1 MCGIA
6 GIIGSSDSNKRRVL
20 VNKMLSRMS
29 YRGPDDCGIY
39 HSSKATMG
47 NIRLSIIDLT
57 GGQQPIS
64 DPSGRYWIVY
74 NGEIFNYIE
83 LRKDLI
89 NKGHTFKTST
99 DTEVIVHLYSLYG
112 AECLKLLNGQ
122 FTFAVW
128 DKVKEEL
135 FIARDRVGIR
145 PFFYHYKN
153 GVFTFASEIKS
164 IFENP
169 DVEKI
174 LSYKGLQQVYTF
186 WACITPNTVFNGI
199 NELSP
204 GHYLILNK
212 SGLTIKKFWELSFS
226 GVENNLNLN
235 DWVEKFH
242 ELFTDAVRI
251 RLRAD
256 VEVAAYLSGGIDS
269 SATVSY
275 IKNIEPDILNTFS
288 IRFDEKDFDES
299 QYQADAISYFKTNHK
314 SIVCD
319 YYGIAK
325 RFPDVVWHSETP
337 MTRTAP
343 APMMF
348 LSQLVHENNIKVVIT
363 GEGADEIIAG
373 YDIFKENEVRRFW
386 AREPESKFRPLLL
399 TKLNPYLPQMRNA
412 NPKILKIFYGYK
424 LEDTSNPYYSHLL
437 RWNNGRQITRFLT
450 GEVLNQNNGYDPLTE
465 MDRILPDDF
474 SSWDSLSQ
482 AQWIEITVFMSGY
495 LLSTQGDRMAMANSV
510 EGRFPFLDYRLIEF
524 FSKVPSDLKLK
535 GLKEKYLLKK
545 LVKDKIP
552 DSILYRAKQPY
563 RAPITSAFF
572 SDDTPEYFKEMLSA
586 EYLNKVGIFDA
597 GLVATLLNKIQ
608 NTKQGSETENMAITA
623 ILSTQLLHHQF
634 IEDNSRGSGLHTLK
648 NLKFIEE

>member
-6 GIIGSSDSNKRRVL
+6 GIIGSPDPNSRKKIIHN
-20 VNKMLSRMS
+20 MLSRMA

-39 HSSKATMG
+39 HSQKATIG
-47 NIRLSIIDLT
+47 NVRLSIIDLS

-64 DPSGRYWIVY
+64 DPSERYWIVF

-83 LRKDLI
+83 LRKDLT
-89 NKGHTFKTST
+89 NKGHVFKTTT
-99 DTEVIVHLYSLYG
+99 DTEVIVQLYAIHG
-112 AECLKLLNGQ
+112 TECLKLLNGQ
-122 FTFAVW
+122 FTIAIW

-135 FIARDRVGIR
+135 FVARDRVGIR
-145 PFFYHYKN
+145 PLFYHYKDK
-153 GVFTFASEIKS
+153 VFTFASEIKS

-169 DVEKI
+169 DI
-174 LSYKGLQQVYTF
+174 QRNLSHTGLQQVYTF
-186 WACITPNTVFNGI
+186 WACITPNTVFDGI
-199 NELSP
+199 RELSP
-204 GHYLILNK
+204 GHYLVLTK
-212 SGLTIKKFWELSFS
+212 SGLSIKKFWELSFS
-226 GVENNLNLN
+226 AIENDLKL
-235 DWVEKFH
+235 DDYLGKFH
-242 ELFTDAVRI
+242 ELFTDAIRI

-314 SIVCD
+314 SIVCSSS
-319 YYGIAK
+319 GIAN
-325 RFPDVVWHSETP
+325 RFPDVVWHSEIP

-363 GEGADEIIAG
+363 GEGADETLAG
-373 YDIFKENEVRRFW
+373 YDIFKENEIRRFW

-399 TKLNPYLPQMRNA
+399 AKLDLYLPQMRNA
-412 NPKILKIFYGYK
+412 NPKILKMFYGYK
-424 LEDTSNPYYSHLL
+424 LEDTSNPFYSHLL

-450 GEVLNQNNGYDPLTE
+450 REVMDQNNGYDPLTE
-465 MDRILPDDF
+465 MDRILPQDF
-474 SSWDSLSQ
+474 NSWDSLSR

-524 FSKVPSDLKLK
+524 LSQVPPNLKLK
-535 GLKEKYLLKK
+535 GLKEKYLLKR

-552 DSILYRAKQPY
+552 DSILNRAKQPY

-572 SDDTPEYFKEMLSA
+572 SVETPEYFKEMLSA
-586 EYLNKVGIFDA
+586 EYLNKVGIFDS
-597 GLVATLLNKIQ
+597 GLVASLLNKIQ
-608 NTKQGSETENMAITA
+608 NTKHGSETENMAITA

-634 IEDNSRGSGLHTLK
+634 IEGHSRGSGLNALK
-648 NLKFIEE
+648 NLKLIEE

>member
-6 GIIGSSDSNKRRVL
+6 GIIGLADPNRRRVL
-20 VNKMLSRMS
+20 VHNMLSRMA

-39 HSSKATMG
+39 HTRKATIG
-47 NIRLSIIDLT
+47 NIRLSIIDLA

-64 DPSGRYWIVY
+64 DSTERYWIVY
-74 NGEIFNYIE
+74 NGEIFNYVE

-89 NKGHTFKTST
+89 SKGHVFKTNT
-99 DTEVIVHLYSLYG
+99 DTEVIVQLYAIYG

-122 FTFAVW
+122 FTIAIW
-128 DKVKEEL
+128 DTIKEEL

-145 PFFYHYKN
+145 PFFYHYKD

-169 DVEKI
+169 DVQKS
-174 LSYKGLQQVYTF
+174 LSYTGIQQVYTF
-186 WACITPNTVFNGI
+186 WACITPNTVFEGI

-204 GHYLILNK
+204 GHYLILNN
-212 SGLTIKKFWELSFS
+212 SGLSINKFWELSFT
-226 GVENNLNLN
+226 GIQNNINLN
-235 DWVEKFH
+235 DYLERFH
-242 ELFTDAVRI
+242 ELFTDAIRI

-299 QYQADAISYFKTNHK
+299 QYQDEAISYFKTNHK
-314 SIVCD
+314 SIICNS
-319 YYGIAK
+319 GKIAN

-348 LSQLVHENNIKVVIT
+348 LSELVHENNIKVVIT
-363 GEGADEIIAG
+363 GEGADEMIAG
-373 YDIFKENEVRRFW
+373 YNIFKENEVRRFW

-399 TKLNPYLPQMRNA
+399 TKLYPYLPQMRNA
-412 NPKILKIFYGYK
+412 NPKVLKMFFGYK
-424 LEDTSNPYYSHLL
+424 LEDTTNPYYSHLL

-450 GEVLNQNNGYDPLTE
+450 REVLTQTNGYDPLTE
-465 MDRILPDDF
+465 MDRILPKDF

-524 FSKVPSDLKLK
+524 LSKVPSSLKLK
-535 GLKEKYLLKK
+535 GLKEKYLLKR
-545 LVKDKIP
+545 LVKNKIP
-552 DSILYRAKQPY
+552 ESILNRAKQPY

-572 SDDTPEYFKEMLSA
+572 SDETPEYFNNMLSA

-597 GLVATLLNKIQ
+597 SLVSSLLNKIQ

-623 ILSTQLLHHQF
+623 ILSTQLLYHQF
-634 IEDNSRGSGLHTLK
+634 IEGNSRGSKPQILK
-648 NLKFIEE
+648 NLKLIEE